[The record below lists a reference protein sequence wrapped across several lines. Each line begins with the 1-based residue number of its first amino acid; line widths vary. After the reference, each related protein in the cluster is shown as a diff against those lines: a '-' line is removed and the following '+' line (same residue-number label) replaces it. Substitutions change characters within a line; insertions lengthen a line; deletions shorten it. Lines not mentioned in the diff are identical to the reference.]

1 MLATLRELVTKRR
14 KVETMDVKTQYWLN
28 ENRNTVFQF
37 ITWIIALVLW
47 GPGIPLA
54 FGALGGNSDM
64 AVGLAVVT
72 SATAL
77 GLLIVGT
84 SVVTAYKNIT
94 ADIPEE
100 ALDLAFAQSEK
111 KNPFAF
117 FTAVTILLPVA
128 ILAGHLLILF

>member
-1 MLATLRELVTKRR
+1 
-14 KVETMDVKTQYWLN
+14 MDVKFQYWLN
-28 ENRNTVFQF
+28 ENRSTSFQF
-37 ITWIIALVLW
+37 LTWIIALVLW

-54 FGALGGNSDM
+54 FGALGGSSDV

-77 GLLIVGT
+77 VLLIVGT
-84 SVVTAYKNIT
+84 TVVTAYKNLT

-100 ALDLAFAQSEK
+100 ALDLAFAQAEK
-111 KNPFAF
+111 KNPFGF

-128 ILAGHLLILF
+128 ILAGHLLVLF

>member
-1 MLATLRELVTKRR
+1 
-14 KVETMDVKTQYWLN
+14 VEIMDVKTQYWLN
-28 ENRNTVFQF
+28 ENRNTVSQF
-37 ITWIIALVLW
+37 LTWIIALVLW

-54 FGALGGNSDM
+54 FGALGGTSDM

-84 SVVTAYKNIT
+84 SVVTAYKNLT

-100 ALDLAFAQSEK
+100 ALGLAHAQAEK
-111 KNPFAF
+111 KNPFGF

-128 ILAGHLLILF
+128 ILAGHLLVLF

>member
-1 MLATLRELVTKRR
+1 
-14 KVETMDVKTQYWLN
+14 MDVKFQYWLN
-28 ENRNTVFQF
+28 ENRSTSFQF
-37 ITWIIALVLW
+37 LTWIIALVLW

-54 FGALGGNSDM
+54 FGALGGNADV

-77 GLLIVGT
+77 VLLIVGT

-111 KNPFAF
+111 KNPFGF

>member
-1 MLATLRELVTKRR
+1 ME
-14 KVETMDVKTQYWLN
+14 VKTQYWLN
-28 ENRNTVFQF
+28 ENRNAVFQF

-47 GPGIPLA
+47 GSGIPLA
-54 FGALGGNSDM
+54 FGAMGGNSDM
-64 AVGLAVVT
+64 AIGLAVVT

-100 ALDLAFAQSEK
+100 ALGLAFAQAEK
-111 KNPFAF
+111 KNPFGF
-117 FTAVTILLPVA
+117 FLAVTILLPVA

>member
-1 MLATLRELVTKRR
+1 
-14 KVETMDVKTQYWLN
+14 MDVKTQYWLN
-28 ENRNTVFQF
+28 ENRNTVLQF
-37 ITWIIALVLW
+37 ITWIFALVLW

-54 FGALGGNSDM
+54 FGAMGGNSDM

-77 GLLIVGT
+77 GFLIVGT

-100 ALDLAFAQSEK
+100 ALGLMFAQAEK
-111 KNPFAF
+111 KNPFGF
-117 FTAVTILLPVA
+117 FLAVTIFLPVA
-128 ILAGHLLILF
+128 ILVGHFLILF

>member
-1 MLATLRELVTKRR
+1 
-14 KVETMDVKTQYWLN
+14 MDVKTQYWLN
-28 ENRNTVFQF
+28 ENRNAVFQF

-47 GPGIPLA
+47 GSGIPLA
-54 FGALGGNSDM
+54 VGAMGGKSDM
-64 AVGLAVVT
+64 AIGLAVVT

-100 ALDLAFAQSEK
+100 ALGLTFAQAEK
-111 KNPFAF
+111 KNPFGF
-117 FTAVTILLPVA
+117 FLAVKILLPVA

>member
-1 MLATLRELVTKRR
+1 
-14 KVETMDVKTQYWLN
+14 MDVKTQYWLH

-37 ITWIIALVLW
+37 LTWVTVSTLW
-47 GPGIPLA
+47 GVGIPLA
-54 FGALGGNSDM
+54 FGALGSNSDM
-64 AVGLAVVT
+64 AIGLAVVT

-84 SVVTAYKNIT
+84 SVVTAYKNLT

-100 ALDLAFAQSEK
+100 ALGLAFAQAEK
-111 KNPFAF
+111 KNPFGF
-117 FTAVTILLPVA
+117 FLAVTILLPVA

>member
-1 MLATLRELVTKRR
+1 
-14 KVETMDVKTQYWLN
+14 MDVKTQYWLN
-28 ENRNTVFQF
+28 ENRNTVLQF
-37 ITWIIALVLW
+37 ITWIFALVLW

-54 FGALGGNSDM
+54 FGAMGGNSDM

-77 GLLIVGT
+77 GFLIVGT

-100 ALDLAFAQSEK
+100 ALSLTFAQAEK
-111 KNPFAF
+111 KNPFGF
-117 FTAVTILLPVA
+117 FLAVTILLPVA

>member
-1 MLATLRELVTKRR
+1 MEI
-14 KVETMDVKTQYWLN
+14 MDVKTQYWLN
-28 ENRNTVFQF
+28 ENRNTVSQF
-37 ITWIIALVLW
+37 LTWIIALVLW

-54 FGALGGNSDM
+54 FGALGGTSDM

-77 GLLIVGT
+77 GFLIVGT
-84 SVVTAYKNIT
+84 SVVTAYKNLT

-100 ALDLAFAQSEK
+100 ALGLAHAQAEK
-111 KNPFAF
+111 KNPFGF

-128 ILAGHLLILF
+128 ILAGHLLVLF

>member
-1 MLATLRELVTKRR
+1 
-14 KVETMDVKTQYWLN
+14 VEIMDVKTQYWLN
-28 ENRNTVFQF
+28 ESRNTASQF
-37 ITWIIALVLW
+37 LTWIIALVLW

-84 SVVTAYKNIT
+84 TVVTAYKNLT

-100 ALDLAFAQSEK
+100 ALGLAHAQAEK
-111 KNPFAF
+111 KNPFGF

-128 ILAGHLLILF
+128 ILAGHLLVLF